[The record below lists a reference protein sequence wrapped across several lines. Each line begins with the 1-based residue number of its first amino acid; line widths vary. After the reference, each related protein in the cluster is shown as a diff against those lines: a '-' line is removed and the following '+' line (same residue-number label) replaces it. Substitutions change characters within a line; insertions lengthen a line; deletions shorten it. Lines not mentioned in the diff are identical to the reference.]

1 MKCNLGQLISV
12 PWLES
17 LRNAFGKTI
26 SLTFYVKVFLW
37 LPLRLY
43 LARVE
48 QVSFR
53 HRHQKDDS
61 EVMDVKAA
69 LADISKG
76 SYLLL
81 SMSRCW

>member
-26 SLTFYVKVFLW
+26 SLTFYVKIFLW

-53 HRHQKDDS
+53 HRHQRDDS
-61 EVMDVKAA
+61 EGMDVSAA
-69 LADISKG
+69 LADI
-76 SYLLL
+76 
-81 SMSRCW
+81 